1 MVQRTPSATSSTSSR
16 QDLRSS
22 PRRERALCHRP
33 GFMGPF
39 KGMDGGTDEEVT
51 GKSMGMR
58 RDASDECVCVR
69 VCVCLCVCARVI
81 TITSAHRP
89 KDSWVIAR
97 KVKLPVSVLKHAIL
111 SD

>member
-69 VCVCLCVCARVI
+69 VFVCVCACYHDYV
-81 TITSAHRP
+81 SAPAKGQLGYCPQSEASRLRSQTCNP
-89 KDSWVIAR
+89 E
-97 KVKLPVSVLKHAIL
+97 
-111 SD
+111 